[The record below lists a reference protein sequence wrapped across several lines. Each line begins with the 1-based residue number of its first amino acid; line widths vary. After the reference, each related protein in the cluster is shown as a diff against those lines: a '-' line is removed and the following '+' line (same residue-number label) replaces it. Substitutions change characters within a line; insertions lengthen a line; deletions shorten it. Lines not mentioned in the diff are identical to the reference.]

1 MPLSLPSFSIASSR
15 QQRWLR
21 LAVGALAA
29 LIVIWL
35 VSWLAIAHLAKG
47 PLERIASEQ
56 LGRPVTVGARKDG
69 VAEITNGLSGGET
82 VVTYGA
88 YGVEDGA
95 KIVPKKPS

>member
-56 LGRPVTVGARKDG
+56 LGRPVTVGAIEFTPWTLELTLRDIAIAG
-69 VAEITNGLSGGET
+69 AQGGPPQLQI
-82 VVTYGA
+82 A
-88 YGVEDGA
+88 R
-95 KIVPKKPS
+95 I